1 MIKIKFK
8 EEDKKNKDKKSV
20 NKNHEEE
27 KEFKDINQNKIN
39 EIGKAIQ
46 SLIKNYMNLL
56 KSKNIHKNLNEN
68 EKLILQRIEDQ
79 INECNSNIGKIYELE
94 NRINEQNSDK
104 LNETE
109 DLKNSHLD
117 KENEK
122 SIISNKDLEHE
133 RQREENSKEKNDLI
147 LSTQKIELENA
158 LKKKEEKE
166 EKNRCNI
173 KIISTKLKE
182 KLETK
187 QIYKNKIIESALFKE
202 QKENSEISKIFN
214 KHKGKKIKYINSLRE
229 RNQIDPNNQKSNEL
243 NNKENDLKLKD
254 DEIQQLKNKIK
265 ILENE
270 IKEQK
275 NQIMSLSEIAKEKIN
290 MKDDNK
296 SIEFQLSNLV
306 MLNNQ
311 RDSME
316 MQELNLQNQNNS
328 NINDNNSIL
337 SKKLIV
343 QSFI

>member
-1 MIKIKFK
+1 M
-8 EEDKKNKDKKSV
+8 KK
-20 NKNHEEE
+20 

-68 EKLILQRIEDQ
+68 EKIILQRIEDQ
-79 INECNSNIGKIYELE
+79 INECNLNIGKEYELD

-122 SIISNKDLEHE
+122 SMISKKDLEHE

-173 KIISTKLKE
+173 KIISTKLKK
-182 KLETK
+182 KLKTK
-187 QIYKNKIIESALFKE
+187 QIHKSKIIESALFKE
-202 QKENSEISKIFN
+202 QKENSEILKIFN

-243 NNKENDLKLKD
+243 NNKENVLKETD
-254 DEIQQLKNKIK
+254 DEIQKLKNKIQ

-270 IKEQK
+270 IKELR
-275 NQIMSLSEIAKEKIN
+275 NQTNTKH
-290 MKDDNK
+290 
-296 SIEFQLSNLV
+296 
-306 MLNNQ
+306 
-311 RDSME
+311 
-316 MQELNLQNQNNS
+316 
-328 NINDNNSIL
+328 
-337 SKKLIV
+337 
-343 QSFI
+343 